1 LAKLASAHHPVI
13 AMNPTGSR
21 GDRDEAFWRDYL
33 TRGSS
38 AEHYARRFFKHI
50 PSDPR
55 CRLCA
60 APFAG
65 AGAPVMRLLGRPRSN
80 SSPNMCDAC
89 NVELLRH
96 HGGAE
101 IDGSLLFAD
110 IRGSTTLAESMSP
123 SAFHDLLDRF
133 YTTAT
138 KVVFDH
144 DGAIDKFVGDE
155 LVAMFVP
162 LLTGERHAA
171 RAVEAAQALLRAT
184 GHADPGGPWL
194 PVGAGVNSGRI
205 WFGAVGEGEHTELT
219 ALGDRVNVTA
229 RLASVAQA
237 GEILVT
243 REAAAAAGLDPRLER
258 RSLELK
264 GKVET
269 TEVVT
274 LRVGP

>member
-1 LAKLASAHHPVI
+1 VDP
-13 AMNPTGSR
+13 NGPPD
-21 GDRDEAFWRDYL
+21 DRHEAYWRDFL

-38 AEHYARRFFKHI
+38 AEHYGRRIFKRL

-65 AGAPVMRLLGRPRSN
+65 AGAPVMRLLGKQPSN
-80 SSPNMCDAC
+80 SNPHLCNAC
-89 NVELLRH
+89 FVNLQRH
-96 HGGAE
+96 RGGAE
-101 IDGSLLFAD
+101 IDMSLVFAD

-123 SAFHDLLDRF
+123 GAYRDLLDRF
-133 YTTAT
+133 YTTAI

-155 LVAMFVP
+155 LVAIFFP
-162 LLTGERHAA
+162 LLTGDRHAE
-171 RAVEAAQALLRAT
+171 RAVDAARALLRAT

-194 PVGAGVNSGRI
+194 PVGASVNSGRV
-205 WFGAVGEGEHTELT
+205 WFGAVGDGDHTELT

-229 RLASVAQA
+229 RLASAASA
-237 GEILVT
+237 GEVLVT
-243 REAAAAAGLDPRLER
+243 TEAASAAGLDPTLER
-258 RSLELK
+258 RSLELR
-264 GKVET
+264 GKAEA

-274 LRVGP
+274 LRVAS